1 MTCSFENSE
10 NPFINQTKKMYLSI
24 PLGVFSGSNDYMKIC
39 LSLEKQI
46 TQVPSEAFDST
57 VFGDVYIG

>member
-1 MTCSFENSE
+1 
-10 NPFINQTKKMYLSI
+10 MYLSI

-57 VFGDVYIG
+57 VFGDIYIG